1 MQYIHFLNEDLR
13 NILYAFIEWNCY
25 LLFANLVLQNFIW
38 HGFQI
43 TNNSNIC
50 ALLLYAT
57 SIWSAP
63 RSSFNTVEKLR
74 IHGLNYFIAVGKQA
88 EGQTCVSHRADKI
101 RRYKFYDL
109 SFGGFDFITV
119 NTLDTCLGIYHTCC
133 IFLRIIFQIN

>member
-1 MQYIHFLNEDLR
+1 MQYIHFLNEDFR
-13 NILYAFIEWNCY
+13 NILYAFMEWNCY
-25 LLFANLVLQNFIW
+25 LLFANFVLQNFIW

-88 EGQTCVSHRADKI
+88 EGQTCVHTEQKKLGATSFTICRLVVLITLRLTPKTCSCM
-101 RRYKFYDL
+101 KFTC
-109 SFGGFDFITV
+109 S
-119 NTLDTCLGIYHTCC
+119 NTSSWKH
-133 IFLRIIFQIN
+133 FS